1 MSRTSDRL
9 KVLMLSS
16 PASECA
22 LLLKEALGPHVD
34 LVTAGSLAECLRM
47 LSGTRSR
54 ASSVAIGSP
63 RFSSQAKLEQ
73 AASFDAFLCDWC
85 YMGGTWRTAL
95 DLIRRRA
102 PQLPVIVVCRAGGE
116 QEWVEVL
123 QAGAFDM
130 ITAPFSADEVLF
142 ALTNA
147 VAARSE
153 PELAK
158 SA

>member
-1 MSRTSDRL
+1 MARMRDRL
-9 KVLMLSS
+9 RVLMLSN
-16 PASECA
+16 PACECA
-22 LLLKEALGPHVD
+22 LLLKEAIGRHVD

-47 LSGTRSR
+47 LYRPHSR
-54 ASSVAIGSP
+54 ASSVVYGSP
-63 RFSSQAKLEQ
+63 RFSSGAKPEQ

-130 ITAPFSADEVLF
+130 ITAPFSADDVLS

>member
-1 MSRTSDRL
+1 MARMRDRL
-9 KVLMLSS
+9 RVLMLSN
-16 PASECA
+16 PACECA
-22 LLLKEALGPHVD
+22 LLLKEAIGRHVD

-47 LSGTRSR
+47 LHGTYSR
-54 ASSVAIGSP
+54 ASSVAYEPP
-63 RFSSQAKLEQ
+63 RFSSRAKAEE

-102 PQLPVIVVCRAGGE
+102 PQLPVIVICRAGGE

-130 ITAPFSADEVLF
+130 IAAPFSADDVLSV
-142 ALTNA
+142 LTNA

-153 PELAK
+153 PEIAK